1 MAMDT
6 SKLHLPK
13 TVATAVVNK
22 VKETSTIA
30 ALSPSSP
37 QIFTDKEYMIF
48 NGTAEADVT
57 AEGQTKSSYEQDL
70 NYVSGKTFK
79 VQTTTRVTSEL
90 KWADEDNRFQIIQSI
105 QADQAEAIGRALD
118 YVVYHAVNPKT
129 GGPLTGF
136 DALTARAMQVTAG
149 DDDITNVDNLADQL
163 NETYDIN
170 GIAISRT
177 WASRLRKIRVP
188 ATGMRYY
195 PEIPLNLQVGTLRR
209 HQGRHQRH
217 RQRGQGQDTHQR
229 ARHHGRFQP
238 HQMGHG
244 ARHHVRDHPL
254 RRPRPDRRRPQG
266 PQPDRLPHRGHVLL
280 RGRRFQGVRRAQDLH
295 GRRCLM
301 GAFTQDFIVQK
312 TNRKKH
318 KPAAM
323 DVPARLWNPDGTPFA
338 GCSSTPADGS
348 VTNAMLAGGITADKL
363 AAGVIP
369 TVPKAAYVAD
379 PAGDTP
385 TKAEYVALRD
395 ALVTAGLMRPKA

>member
-48 NGTAEADVT
+48 NGAAEADVT

-118 YVVYHAVNPKT
+118 YVVYHAINPKT
-129 GGPLTGF
+129 GEPLTGF

-195 PEIPLNLQVGTLRR
+195 PEIPLNLQAATSATVNGAKAKTP
-209 HQGRHQRH
+209 
-217 RQRGQGQDTHQR
+217 THVL
-229 ARHHGRFQP
+229 AI
-238 HQMGHG
+238 MGDFSLIKWG
-244 ARHHVRDHPL
+244 MVRDITSEIIPYGD
-254 RRPRPDRRRPQG
+254 PDQT
-266 PQPDRLPHRGHVLL
+266 
-280 RGRRFQGVRRAQDLH
+280 GVDLKAH
-295 GRRCLM
+295 NQIAYR
-301 GAFTQDFIVQK
+301 TE
-312 TNRKKH
+312 
-318 KPAAM
+318 AM
-323 DVPARLWNPDGTPFA
+323 FSYA
-338 GCSSTPADGS
+338 
-348 VTNAMLAGGITADKL
+348 
-363 AAGVIP
+363 VIE
-369 TVPKAAYVAD
+369 PKAFAVLKTSTEEGA
-379 PAGDTP
+379 
-385 TKAEYVALRD
+385 
-395 ALVTAGLMRPKA
+395 